1 MVEVLQFVSTLLIVG
16 GPWEGKHTVLEG
28 QYAYC
33 AGARSVPAKELH
45 GYLSVIMREQL
56 PARDLCHLV
65 TGTCFG
71 LHTQ

>member
-16 GPWEGKHTVLEG
+16 GPWEGKHIVLG
-28 QYAYC
+28 QAYC
-33 AGARSVPAKELH
+33 AGATSVPAKELH